1 MIRALIFDF
10 DGLILD
16 TETPEFLAWQELYR
30 EHGQE
35 LTAGTW
41 GQIVGGTAASA
52 FEPASYLQELVGRS
66 RALDLEAIRAGKRAH
81 VLELIAAR
89 PVLPGVSDILDAAR
103 RLGLRLAVASS
114 SSHKWVDAHLTT
126 RGLFPFF
133 ELIVCSEDAPRVK
146 PYPDLYLRALD
157 LLGLP
162 AEQAI
167 AFEDSP
173 NGVRAARAAG
183 LSVVA
188 VPNPMTAQLS
198 IEGENLRLN
207 SLADLP
213 LEVLIRKIDAV
224 PDTAR
229 RPAGSS

>member
-10 DGLILD
+10 DGMILD

-30 EHGQE
+30 EYGQN
-35 LTAGTW
+35 LTADTW
-41 GQIVGGTAASA
+41 GQIVGGVAASS
-52 FEPASYLQELVGRS
+52 FEPAGHLQQLVDRPLDPDTIRGGMRTRVHEL
-66 RALDLEAIRAGKRAH
+66 
-81 VLELIAAR
+81 AAAQ
-89 PVLPGVSDILDAAR
+89 PVLPGVLDYLNSAR

-133 ELIVCSEDAPRVK
+133 ERILCSEDVPRVK
-146 PYPDLYLRALD
+146 PYPDLYLKALEVLD
-157 LLGLP
+157 LP
-162 AEQAI
+162 AEQAV

-183 LSVVA
+183 LCVVA

-198 IEGENLRLN
+198 IEGETLRLG

-213 LEVLIRKIDAV
+213 LQELLRKIDPYA
-224 PDTAR
+224 
-229 RPAGSS
+229 